1 MKFADL
7 NFAWADAR
15 AVVACTA
22 TVSTKAA
29 RTVETVRITCDT
41 VAAPAAAVSLAA
53 KAERRQQL
61 AFAGRKT
68 PVTVKAT
75 AKNVDPR
82 WVDVLAAMAEGVGVV
97 EAIEVVKTT
106 SAAKVAQA
114 KAVTVK
120 AAMSLADLTVKGKKT
135 VKAGVAKATEAV
147 AEVAEV
153 VVRRWT
159 AAEKAAAKVA
169 KAARKAQAVIA
180 KKAAAVAL
188 KAQLVADKA
197 TAQLTAAT
205 AALAEGIDK
214 KAIEAVVGTEVAQAA
229 INAEFARLINSIKT
243 LQARTYVFNGKDKV
257 SYTDTRT
264 GATSYYVIEWKAH
277 EVVSFKVQG

>member
-53 KAERRQQL
+53 KAARRQQL
-61 AFAGRKT
+61 ALAGRKT
-68 PVTVKAT
+68 PVEAKA
-75 AKNVDPR
+75 AVNKNVDPR
-82 WVDVLAAMAEGVGVV
+82 WVDVLAAMQKDIS
-97 EAIEVVKTT
+97 IEL
-106 SAAKVAQA
+106 AMEE
-114 KAVTVK
+114 VK
-120 AAMSLADLTVKGKKT
+120 ASSATKVVAKKAKEVAVMALPKAPAIKKAANT
-135 VKAGVAKATEAV
+135 PEVKAILKA
-147 AEVAEV
+147 
-153 VVRRWT
+153 
-159 AAEKAAAKVA
+159 A
-169 KAARKAQAVIA
+169 KAARKAEAVIA
-180 KKAAAVAL
+180 KKAAVKAMKLEKVRAKAEADLAAAQAAV
-188 KAQLVADKA
+188 
-197 TAQLTAAT
+197 
-205 AALAEGIDK
+205 AEGINK
-214 KAIEAVVGTEVAQAA
+214 EAIEAVVGTEVAQAA

-264 GATSYYVIEWKAH
+264 GVTSYYVVEWKAH
-277 EVVSFKVQG
+277 EVVSFKAQG

>member
-1 MKFADL
+1 MKTNNPFVAAEGVL
-7 NFAWADAR
+7 RQAVAAT
-15 AVVACTA
+15 VVAKDEARRAASTA
-22 TVSTKAA
+22 KTVLMVCDTVGTDRSVSLAEKAA
-29 RTVETVRITCDT
+29 RRKMLTPTAVKTVVQRVDARWAPVLDALAEGVDT
-41 VAAPAAAVSLAA
+41 VA
-53 KAERRQQL
+53 
-61 AFAGRKT
+61 
-68 PVTVKAT
+68 
-75 AKNVDPR
+75 
-82 WVDVLAAMAEGVGVV
+82 
-97 EAIEVVKTT
+97 EAIEAVKTT

-114 KAVTVK
+114 KAVAIK
-120 AAMSLADLTVKGKKT
+120 AAMSLADLAVKGKKT

-277 EVVSFKVQG
+277 EVVSFKAQG

>member
-68 PVTVKAT
+68 PVEVKAV
-75 AKNVDPR
+75 AENVDPR
-82 WVDVLAAMAEGVGVV
+82 WVDVLAAMQKDIS
-97 EAIEVVKTT
+97 IELAMEEVKAS
-106 SAAKVAQA
+106 SAAKVVA
-114 KAVTVK
+114 KKAKEVAVMALPKAPAIKKAANTPEVK
-120 AAMSLADLTVKGKKT
+120 AIL
-135 VKAGVAKATEAV
+135 KA
-147 AEVAEV
+147 
-153 VVRRWT
+153 
-159 AAEKAAAKVA
+159 A
-169 KAARKAQAVIA
+169 KAARKAEAVIA
-180 KKAAAVAL
+180 KKAAVKAMKLEKVRAKAEADLAAAQAAV
-188 KAQLVADKA
+188 
-197 TAQLTAAT
+197 
-205 AALAEGIDK
+205 AEGINK
-214 KAIEAVVGTEVAQAA
+214 EAIEAVVGTEVAQAA

-264 GATSYYVIEWKAH
+264 GVTSYYAIEWKAH
-277 EVVSFKVQG
+277 EVVSFKAQG

>member
-68 PVTVKAT
+68 PVEVKAV

-82 WVDVLAAMAEGVGVV
+82 WVDVLAAMQKDIS
-97 EAIEVVKTT
+97 IELAMEEVKAS
-106 SAAKVAQA
+106 SAAKVVA
-114 KAVTVK
+114 KKAKEVAVMALPKAPAIKKAANTPEVK
-120 AAMSLADLTVKGKKT
+120 AIL
-135 VKAGVAKATEAV
+135 KAAKAT
-147 AEVAEV
+147 
-153 VVRRWT
+153 
-159 AAEKAAAKVA
+159 
-169 KAARKAQAVIA
+169 RKAEAVIA
-180 KKAAAVAL
+180 NKAAV
-188 KAQLVADKA
+188 KAMKLEKVRAKAEADLA
-197 TAQLTAAT
+197 AAQAAI
-205 AALAEGIDK
+205 AEGINK
-214 KAIEAVVGTEVAQAA
+214 EAIEAVVGTEVAQAA

-264 GATSYYVIEWKAH
+264 GVTSYYVVEWKAH